1 MKVYVE
7 TYGCA
12 LNKADASLMKALL
25 LNGGHEVVDNL
36 KEAEAILVN
45 TCTVRKDS
53 EERILRRLRDLSR
66 TISGRKLIIAGCMVS
81 TQPYTL
87 KQVAPTASLI
97 SPQNIAKIVDVVES
111 QNVEN
116 LIIGIRDT
124 SHLPCN
130 VEGRVASIPIAEGCV
145 GNCAYCIVKLARRKL
160 TSYKPELIVKSVR
173 EAVSKGAAEIE
184 LTAQDTAAYG
194 IDLGGINLAK
204 LIKKIVDEVE
214 GNYMI
219 RVGMANPNTLKP
231 ILDNMIEILK
241 EPKVFKYI
249 HIPLQSGDD
258 KVLKIMKREYTV
270 DEFVNTVKE
279 LRKKIPGI
287 TIATDIIVGH
297 PGEGEEEFENTL
309 NAVNTIQPDKVHIA
323 QYAPRPRTESTK
335 MLHVS
340 EHVKKRRSTLLTEV
354 VEEICLKI
362 NKEYVGSLTRPLIIT
377 KNLRKNTTIGRL
389 FNYKLIIINGEELS
403 KPTVLVVGATFYDL
417 RGISISSATDNG
429 HIFYA

>member
-53 EERILRRLRDLSR
+53 EERVLRRLRDLSR
-66 TISGRKLIIAGCMVS
+66 NLSGRKLIIAGCMVS

-231 ILDNMIEILK
+231 ILDNIIEILK

-270 DEFVNTVKE
+270 DEFVSTVKE

-287 TIATDIIVGH
+287 TIATD
-297 PGEGEEEFENTL
+297 
-309 NAVNTIQPDKVHIA
+309 
-323 QYAPRPRTESTK
+323 
-335 MLHVS
+335 
-340 EHVKKRRSTLLTEV
+340 
-354 VEEICLKI
+354 
-362 NKEYVGSLTRPLIIT
+362 
-377 KNLRKNTTIGRL
+377 
-389 FNYKLIIINGEELS
+389 
-403 KPTVLVVGATFYDL
+403 
-417 RGISISSATDNG
+417 
-429 HIFYA
+429 